1 MKPIK
6 NYKFLII
13 LVLFTSCA
21 TSAKLKQQ
29 SFQVNPEMSK
39 EEVIKIMGTPTNR
52 QFKTDDNN
60 VFYEALQWDLG
71 WHSGLTSDFSNKDM
85 LVVYFRNNK
94 VTDLDNY
101 VAYYGKIM
109 MVKWEERPDFIIEKR
124 QR

>member
-1 MKPIK
+1 MA
-6 NYKFLII
+6 L
-13 LVLFTSCA
+13 LTSCA

-29 SFQVNPEMSK
+29 SFQVNPGMSK

-52 QFKTDDNN
+52 QFKTDDNK

-124 QR
+124 DR